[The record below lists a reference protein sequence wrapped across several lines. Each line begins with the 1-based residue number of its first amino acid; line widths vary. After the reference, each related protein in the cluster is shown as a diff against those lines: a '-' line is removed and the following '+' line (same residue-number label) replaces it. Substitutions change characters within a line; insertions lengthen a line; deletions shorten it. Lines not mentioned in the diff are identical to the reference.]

1 MTGVQTCALPILKNI
16 IIKEFLQIRRDPKM
30 LALILISPLIQLLFL
45 GFAAN
50 YDVNIVHTAVYNMD
64 KTEESRNFLE
74 RFTSSNYFSF
84 DYYVD
89 SYDELQNLIDDGK
102 IILGITIPKNFEKDI
117 QRGIPAKVQAVF
129 DGSDGNTAAVSAGY
143 VQNVIARYSKSV
155 SLSFARRRGINTSKF
170 VLPEAVTRVWYNPMM
185 RTRNYMVPGIVG
197 LLLMIVTLMLT
208 SLAIVKERE
217 IGTLEQLIVTPI
229 KPMELMV
236 GKLVPFAILGF
247 VATTIIL
254 TTMWLIFAIPIKGS
268 IVFIYFSTLLFI
280 LSTLGLGMFV
290 STISKTQ
297 QQAMMIAIFVI
308 MMPMIYL
315 SGFVFPIENMPKII
329 QYFTYLIPLR
339 YFLTIIRGAILK
351 GTGFHDYYFQMSM
364 LLLIG
369 VGILSLSSLGFKKK
383 IG

>member
-1 MTGVQTCALPILKNI
+1 MKRIKNI
-16 IIKEFLQIRRDPKM
+16 IIKEFLQIKRDPKM
-30 LALILISPLIQLLFL
+30 LALILVSPFVQLILL
-45 GFAAN
+45 GYAAN
-50 YDVNIVHTAVYNMD
+50 YNVDVVHTAVYNMD
-64 KTEESRNFLE
+64 KTTTSRNFLE
-74 RFTSSNYFSF
+74 RFTGSGYFSF
-84 DYYVD
+84 DYHVD
-89 SYDELQNLIDDGK
+89 SYGELQKLIDDGK
-102 IILGITIPKNFEKDI
+102 VILGLTIPRNFEKDI
-117 QRGIPAKVQAVF
+117 KREIPVKVQAVF

-143 VQNVIARYSKSV
+143 VQNIVARYSENI
-155 SLSFARRRGINTSKF
+155 SLSLIRSKGLSTAKFA
-170 VLPEAVTRVWYNPMM
+170 LPEAVTRVWYNPEM

-197 LLLMIVTLMLT
+197 LLLMIVTLLLT

-236 GKLVPFAILGF
+236 GKLIPFAILGF
-247 VATTIIL
+247 VATSVVL
-254 TTMWLIFAIPIKGS
+254 TAMSLTFAIPIKGS
-268 IVFIYFSTLLFI
+268 ILFIYFSTFLFI

-329 QYFTYLIPLR
+329 QYVTYLIPLR

-351 GTGFHDYYFQMSM
+351 GTGFNDYYFQLVM

-369 VGILSLSSLGFKKK
+369 VSILFLSSFGFRKKLG
-383 IG
+383 